1 MHLTN
6 VNTNTLMLHVDNS
19 VKYLRLYMCMCVVN
33 YILYFLYDRPKGL
46 DVLLKAL
53 ITAK

>member
-6 VNTNTLMLHVDNS
+6 VNTNKLMLHVDNS

-33 YILYFLYDRPKGL
+33 YTVYDRPVGL
-46 DVLLKAL
+46 DVLLMPL